1 MNWND
6 SKHIDELTGYLALMA
21 VSGVGPAALAKLVK
35 AFGSAN
41 AACEQSLTAYVE
53 VSGISRSLAS
63 TIVEQLDTE
72 RARQSVEKIQK
83 YNWGVMLDTDSD
95 YPGSL
100 LEISS
105 RPPILFYLGSY
116 TEDDIASIAIVGSR
130 LASEEGRAF
139 AHKTASDLAKDKITV
154 VSGLAHG
161 IDRAAHRGALSAKG
175 RTIAVLGSG
184 LDYNFSPSD
193 REQVQAIADSG
204 AVFSEFTPGTP
215 TLPENFPRRNRIIS
229 GLSQGVVVVEAAQ
242 KSGALLTAN
251 NALEQ
256 NRELFAVPG
265 FPNRRQ
271 SQGAN
276 QLIKQGATLF
286 TGVEDIYHQLPR
298 LRRQVS
304 ARQVR
309 RFENLTPIE
318 ERIIEKVT
326 AGPQQ
331 IDTLSVELGLSVSE
345 TLPTLLALELRGVV
359 REISGKRFSL
369 CE

>member
-6 SKHIDELTGYLALMA
+6 SKQIDELTGYLALMA
-21 VSGVGPAALAKLVK
+21 VSGVGPVALAKLTK
-35 AFGSAN
+35 AFGSADS
-41 AACEQSLTAYVE
+41 ACGQSLSAYIE
-53 VSGISRSLAS
+53 VAGISRSVAS
-63 TIVEQLDTE
+63 TIVAQLDVD
-72 RARQSVEKIQK
+72 RARAEVEKIQK
-83 YNWGVMLDTDSD
+83 FNWGVMLDTSVD

-100 LEISS
+100 LEIRA

-116 TEDDIASIAIVGSR
+116 TEADITAIAIVGSR
-130 LASEEGRAF
+130 LASEAGRGL
-139 AHKTASDLAKDKITV
+139 AHKIASDLGRDGITV

-161 IDRAAHRGALSAKG
+161 IDRAAHRGALSGKG

-184 LDYNFSPSD
+184 LDYKFSPSD
-193 REQVQAIADSG
+193 RKQVEAIADSG
-204 AVFSEFTPGTP
+204 AVFSEFTLGTP

-229 GLSQGVVVVEAAQ
+229 GLSQGVVVVEAAK
-242 KSGALLTAN
+242 KSGALLTAR
-251 NALEQ
+251 NALDQ

-265 FPNRRQ
+265 FPGSRQ
-271 SQGAN
+271 SQGTN
-276 QLIKQGATLF
+276 GLIKQGATLF
-286 TGVEDIYHQLPR
+286 TEVEDIYQQLPR
-298 LRRQVS
+298 LRRGVS

-309 RFENLTPIE
+309 SFENLTPVE
-318 ERIIEKVT
+318 EKIVEKVT

-331 IDTLSVELGLSVSE
+331 IDSLSVELGLSVSE